1 MLTKIGL
8 MQPTRKKLQL
18 SSLPLYFILNYSLK
32 DILYTDNYLCKYT
45 ILIDG
50 MKKYSMIGYE
60 IYFRCQPNAEN
71 AYLRIL
77 NAYYLMSKEE
87 YF

>member
-32 DILYTDNYLCKYT
+32 EIFYTDDHSCKYT
-45 ILIDG
+45 SLIDG
-50 MKKYSMIGYE
+50 IFVANQMLKTL
-60 IYFRCQPNAEN
+60 IYKF
-71 AYLRIL
+71 
-77 NAYYLMSKEE
+77 
-87 YF
+87 

>member
-18 SSLPLYFILNYSLK
+18 SSFPLYFILNYSVK
-32 DILYTDNYLCKYT
+32 DILYTDDYLCKYT

-50 MKKYSMIGYE
+50 IFVANQM
-60 IYFRCQPNAEN
+60 
-71 AYLRIL
+71 LRTLI
-77 NAYYLMSKEE
+77 
-87 YF
+87 